1 MSNKVWIL
9 TSTMNDYNQHG
20 EYFEAVWFHKP
31 TYEDLKQFGFNE
43 DESEKLKYIGKHS
56 DISYDITAYEKSEET
71 KTIKDRLNKNKSL
84 LADEIQPKLTKTFN
98 QEEIK
103 KLRKIIEEDDKRLQD
118 KLNK

>member
-56 DISYDITAYEKSEET
+56 DISYDITAYENSEET

-84 LADEIQPKLTKTFN
+84 LVEETRVKLTKTLN
-98 QEEIK
+98 RDLIEELEQLIEVDK
-103 KLRKIIEEDDKRLQD
+103 KLLDER
-118 KLNK
+118 